1 MSLTPHSAQP
11 SARALPTVFIDRS
24 ALAMVQRL
32 VGNAS
37 VARVSQVG
45 GLLLGRI
52 SPGSRSSVVV
62 SRFQSVPWDA
72 NRGGAPFLAPVHE
85 KVLDQTFNRLI
96 AGNQGALSVIGFWRT
111 AVDGEGVPIDQDW
124 ELLQRYFGGER
135 GVCFLLTPV
144 SQSTSV
150 GATYFFGFEGL
161 DDSSVVEL
169 LLEYDNSAPVST
181 ASVPAFR
188 AFGEAVRKWSLTLC
202 AGGLLSLAAVMA
214 HLSSSRGVDVSS
226 EASAKPR
233 LELQAARVGDD
244 FVIMWAHST
253 PTGRS
258 FPRGKLTIEDS
269 GTRKEFVFDRSQMA
283 GARMLYQPMSQDVS
297 FRLDA
302 VTEDG
307 TEITESTRA
316 YIAVPPPAVTNP
328 VTLMDTLA
336 VQTPAPDLPP
346 PVRPVLTKQV
356 MLPPQRVPDEQWSQ
370 RTNASQSSKARLFQY
385 SQPPRKVA
393 SVVPLPEPPQLNAS
407 VDLNRKSLV
416 EIQAER
422 FPGAP
427 FALAA
432 PPQAQPLV
440 QREVPEG
447 QSQRPPSPAGSAASI
462 SPPVPI
468 QSPRPIYSTQV
479 AKMLTGVKEVVVR
492 VKIDASGR
500 VTEAKADTPS
510 EYPYPQL
517 GQSAVAAARNWR
529 FKPATLSGLAVPSE
543 TDLRFRFVR

>member
-1 MSLTPHSAQP
+1 
-11 SARALPTVFIDRS
+11 
-24 ALAMVQRL
+24 MVQRL
-32 VGNAS
+32 VGNS
-37 VARVSQVG
+37 TVAKASQVG

-52 SPGSRSSVVV
+52 SPGSRSSVIV

-96 AGNQGALSVIGFWRT
+96 GTNQGSQSVIGFWRT
-111 AVDGEGVPIDQDW
+111 AFDGEGVPVGQDW
-124 ELLQRYFGGER
+124 GLLQKYFGSGER

-150 GATYFFGFEGL
+150 GATYFYGFDGL
-161 DDSSVVEL
+161 DDTSVVEL
-169 LLEYDNSAPVST
+169 LLEYDNSAP
-181 ASVPAFR
+181 AAAARVPAFR
-188 AFGEAVRKWSLTLC
+188 GFGEAVRKWSLTLC
-202 AGGLLSLAAVMA
+202 AGGLLCLTAVLA
-214 HLSSSRGVDVSS
+214 HLSSSRGVDVPS
-226 EASAKPR
+226 ETSTKLR
-233 LELQAARVGDD
+233 LELQAARVGND

-302 VTEDG
+302 VTQDG
-307 TEITESTRA
+307 VEITESTRA
-316 YIAVPPPAVTNP
+316 YIATPPAAVTNP

-336 VQTPAPDLPP
+336 IQTPAPDSP
-346 PVRPVLTKQV
+346 PVRPGITKQA
-356 MLPPQRVPDEQWSQ
+356 MLPSRVVPDEQWRQ
-370 RTNASQSSKARLFQY
+370 RLHASLGVKARLFQY

-393 SVVPLPEPPQLNAS
+393 PVVPLPEPPQLNAN
-407 VDLNRKSLV
+407 VDLNRKALV

-427 FALAA
+427 IASLQSQ
-432 PPQAQPLV
+432 PPV
-440 QREVPEG
+440 QREVPETV
-447 QSQRPPSPAGSAASI
+447 QHPPAEVVGGPAV

-468 QSPRPIYSTQV
+468 QSPRPVYSSQV
-479 AKMLTGVKEVVVR
+479 AKMLTGVKEVVVH
-492 VKIDASGR
+492 VKIDATGR
-500 VTEAKADTPS
+500 VTEAKADTPT